1 MMAQWPQG
9 SNAPSLATNLLPGHD
24 SGLGKIK
31 PIIAYSKYSKQL

>member
-1 MMAQWPQG
+1 MAQWPQG

-31 PIIAYSKYSKQL
+31 PIITQNTVSNCR